1 MDTHN
6 EVCDYLTQRIKSN
19 QLQSLFKAEL
29 NLIKIINEY
38 EKRFNIKPQLTSF
51 QLLEFG

>member
-19 QLQSLFKAEL
+19 QLQSLFNL
-29 NLIKIINEY
+29 NY
-38 EKRFNIKPQLTSF
+38 S
-51 QLLEFG
+51 